1 MGGDDSLWEI
11 EDAGIC
17 KLDEAESVREG
28 CIEFGRDICGEDIC
42 GDKDVYVGGNIG
54 EGCVEFGGDFCG
66 EDICGDKVGDFCG
79 EDICGDKVGDLV
91 GDIFGGGGRG

>member
-28 CIEFGRDICGEDIC
+28 CIEFGRDICGEDM
-42 GDKDVYVGGNIG
+42 
-54 EGCVEFGGDFCG
+54 CG
-66 EDICGDKVGDFCG
+66 EDICGDKDVDVVGNICEGCREFG
-79 EDICGDKVGDLV
+79 GDICGDKV
-91 GDIFGGGGRG
+91 

>member
-42 GDKDVYVGGNIG
+42 GDKDVEVVGNIC
-54 EGCVEFGGDFCG
+54 EGCREFGGHICG
-66 EDICGDKVGDFCG
+66 GDICGDKV
-79 EDICGDKVGDLV
+79 
-91 GDIFGGGGRG
+91 